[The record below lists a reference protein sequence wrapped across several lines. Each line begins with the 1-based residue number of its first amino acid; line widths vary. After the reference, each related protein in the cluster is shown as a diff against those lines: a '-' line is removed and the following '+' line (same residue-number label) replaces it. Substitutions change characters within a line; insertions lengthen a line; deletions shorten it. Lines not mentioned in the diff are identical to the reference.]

1 MVNWIKEWGQKK
13 LNGRY
18 CTWMWLL
25 VAAFLFISAT
35 GWVAVNSVWKQVT
48 IELDGREIQTRTFA
62 ADVASLLAENQISLN
77 PEDRVSPA
85 LDAALTSKMTVRV
98 ERAVTVTIG
107 VDGQEKEI
115 AIPPAATVAEAL
127 NKAGIEL
134 NPEDQVTPP
143 ANTVL
148 AAGERVKVTRI
159 TSEIVT
165 EQKEIPYRV
174 ERRANTQ
181 IEKGINQV
189 VQRGQKGLAEERYR
203 VVYEDGQEVSR
214 ELIATEVIKEPVTE
228 IVSVGA
234 LQLASRG
241 GRDFR
246 FQRAF
251 VATATAYTHTGNRT
265 KTGVWPQ
272 VGTIAVDP
280 SVIPLGSRLYVEGY
294 GFGTA
299 QDVGSSIKGNRIDVF
314 VDTEAEARRWGVRQ
328 VKVYVLQ

>member
-165 EQKEIPYRV
+165 EQKEIP
-174 ERRANTQ
+174 
-181 IEKGINQV
+181 
-189 VQRGQKGLAEERYR
+189 
-203 VVYEDGQEVSR
+203 
-214 ELIATEVIKEPVTE
+214 
-228 IVSVGA
+228 
-234 LQLASRG
+234 
-241 GRDFR
+241 
-246 FQRAF
+246 
-251 VATATAYTHTGNRT
+251 
-265 KTGVWPQ
+265 
-272 VGTIAVDP
+272 
-280 SVIPLGSRLYVEGY
+280 
-294 GFGTA
+294 
-299 QDVGSSIKGNRIDVF
+299 
-314 VDTEAEARRWGVRQ
+314 
-328 VKVYVLQ
+328 